1 MTKKQAKV
9 HIGLRTIKT
18 TAAVIISMLIVE
30 ALGTTDSRLIFAM
43 LGAMTAVQPTF
54 KESLESSLSQI
65 IGLVFGALVGILL
78 RILLL
83 PPLIA
88 TGIGI
93 VLVITLYNVL
103 RIRYSPGLPCFIVVL
118 LCTTPDIQPLLYAG
132 GRIWDTTIG
141 LIVGMVINM
150 LVFPY
155 DNSRQIRA
163 TAESLDREV
172 ILFLEDMFDGDDHLP
187 NADEMSKKID
197 ALNKQL
203 KIFSNQK
210 LLLRLHRQKTEL
222 THFRICEQKA
232 RELVAQMEVLHA
244 MGTPGNLSADNRQ
257 VLLAYGAK
265 IDCKE
270 NINPTLEA
278 DIITNYHVTNILVL
292 RKELLDALSADR
304 SEGD

>member
-1 MTKKQAKV
+1 MQGKHSRLHV
-9 HIGLRTIKT
+9 GLRTIKT
-18 TAAVIISMLIVE
+18 TAAVVISMLIVE

-54 KESLESSLSQI
+54 KESVESSLSQI

-132 GRIWDTTIG
+132 GRIWDTAIG

-163 TAESLDREV
+163 TAESLEREV
-172 ILFLEDMFDGDDHLP
+172 ILFLEDMFDGDDQLP
-187 NADEMSKKID
+187 NADEMNKKID
-197 ALNKQL
+197 ALNRQL

-210 LLLRLHRQKTEL
+210 LLLRLRRQKEEL
-222 THFRICEQKA
+222 SHFRICEQKA

-244 MGTPGNLSADNRQ
+244 MGIPGNLNADNRRI
-257 VLLAYGAK
+257 LLDCGAR
-265 IDCKE
+265 
-270 NINPTLEA
+270 INSEATTVSLQEA
-278 DIITNYHVTNILVL
+278 DIITNYHVANILAL
-292 RKELLDALSADR
+292 RSELLKALSADS

>member
-1 MTKKQAKV
+1 MQNKHGRLHV
-9 HIGLRTIKT
+9 GLRTIKT

-43 LGAMTAVQPTF
+43 LGAMAAVQPTF

-83 PPLIA
+83 PPLVA

-93 VLVITLYNVL
+93 VLVIVLYNL
-103 RIRYSPGLPCFIVVL
+103 LHIRYSPSLPCFIVVL
-118 LCTTPDIQPLLYAG
+118 LCTTPDIQPMLYAG
-132 GRIWDTTIG
+132 GRIWDTAIG

-163 TAESLDREV
+163 TAESLEREV

-187 NADEMSKKID
+187 SADEITKKID

-210 LLLRLHRQKTEL
+210 LLLRLRRQKTEL
-222 THFRICEQKA
+222 AHFRICEKKA
-232 RELVAQMEVLHA
+232 RELVAQMEVLRA
-244 MGTPGNLSADNRQ
+244 MGTPGTLSTENRRT
-257 VLLAYGAK
+257 LLECGAK
-265 IDCKE
+265 ISCE
-270 NINPTLEA
+270 EIFTLTTEA
-278 DIITNYHVTNILVL
+278 DIVTNYHVANILAL
-292 RKELLDALSADR
+292 RKELLDALSADLI
-304 SEGD
+304 